1 MVDRKKVLREG
12 GLCPPRAAHIGR
24 GEAMISCQICVDFV
38 LPGSCLGS
46 FLVLLNTLIVTASRK
61 ITRILLPLQPCPTQ
75 NLVSNLS
82 LFSSEDVFYKVP
94 GSAVIVRYVKSSHQ
108 NDPGRTVLELILF
121 FFAVGTL
128 LQSRTRADTSG
139 KNFVKYTEEVSLVA
153 LYTGI
158 VI

>member
-1 MVDRKKVLREG
+1 MSDSE
-12 GLCPPRAAHIGR
+12 
-24 GEAMISCQICVDFV
+24 
-38 LPGSCLGS
+38 
-46 FLVLLNTLIVTASRK
+46 
-61 ITRILLPLQPCPTQ
+61 
-75 NLVSNLS
+75 SNLKPILIFLS
-82 LFSSEDVFYKVP
+82 HALAVAEDVFYKVP

>member
-1 MVDRKKVLREG
+1 MNKR
-12 GLCPPRAAHIGR
+12 P
-24 GEAMISCQICVDFV
+24 
-38 LPGSCLGS
+38 
-46 FLVLLNTLIVTASRK
+46 NTLIVTASRK
-61 ITRILLPLQPCPTQ
+61 ITRILLPLSTMSDPE
-75 NLVSNLS
+75 SNLKPILIFLS
-82 LFSSEDVFYKVP
+82 HALAVAEDVFYKVP

>member
-1 MVDRKKVLREG
+1 MNKR
-12 GLCPPRAAHIGR
+12 P
-24 GEAMISCQICVDFV
+24 
-38 LPGSCLGS
+38 
-46 FLVLLNTLIVTASRK
+46 NTLIVNRRRVKS
-61 ITRILLPLQPCPTQ
+61 ILLRLPTMSDPEFSLTPI
-75 NLVSNLS
+75 LVFLS
-82 LFSSEDVFYKVP
+82 HALAVAEDVFYKVP